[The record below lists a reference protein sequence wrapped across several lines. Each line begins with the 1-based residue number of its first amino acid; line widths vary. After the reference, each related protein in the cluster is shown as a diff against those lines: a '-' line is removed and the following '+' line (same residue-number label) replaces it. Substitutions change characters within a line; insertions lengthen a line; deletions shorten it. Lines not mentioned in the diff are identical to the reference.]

1 MSWLA
6 ADDGDLERRRFN
18 DAAFDLWRGRPDQDL
33 TPPKDICRDALAIIN
48 YSAVEK
54 LGREPAAFER
64 RRIAVRASNGYDNM
78 DLAGWGG
85 ARHSRVRRARLR
97 RHGSRRS
104 CDRADAGP
112 DPWDHLVLKWREG
125 CGFRGR
131 KGSGL

>member
-78 DLAGWGG
+78 DLAGWAARGIPVCDVPDYG
-85 ARHSRVRRARLR
+85 ATEV
-97 RHGSRRS
+97 
-104 CDRADAGP
+104 ADHAIAP
-112 DPWDHLVLKWREG
+112 MLALT
-125 CGFRGR
+125 RGII
-131 KGSGL
+131 SY